1 MSNTVDIIFAQ
12 EAIASIKKTKDEL
25 ALVAAEILKIS
36 QNVTTLNNN
45 FRNLHVPSDLTAL
58 NAANAQLTAQMQA
71 QAAALAALQNQY
83 NQLSQSRN
91 RNNSQSVEEAVNQRL
106 LNRNAREAATMTSAL
121 AGAYGRLNAEHQ
133 RASRNLQDLIVRG
146 RLSTQTQREYNRE
159 LQNARRDFEQLD
171 RRVRAADSAVGRFNR
186 NVGNYP
192 INAAKGIK
200 ELIQA
205 FGITGGVAGVIAL
218 GKGLFE
224 TTKELMSLDGAMK
237 LVTKTSDN
245 FSNQQVFLKRISEAH
260 GVEISALTKQFTQ
273 FYVSASD
280 KISATEIQNIFESV
294 AKSSA
299 KMGLS
304 VESQD
309 RAFLALNQMMSKG
322 SVTAEELRGQ
332 LGEALPGAF
341 GIMARAMGVTE
352 KQLGKMMKD
361 GKVIASE
368 VLPLFAKELEKTYGV
383 ENVKRVDNLSS
394 AQTRFS
400 NAWKNFVR
408 SLDSD
413 GNKLS
418 KFFSKILNI
427 TSDLIK
433 GVEVMSQ
440 SSEEKR
446 LNILKGLRDK
456 GYSETLEYYKNNKE
470 ATEEDM
476 RLHRQYNIQKVDE
489 FNKEKKLIIG
499 RINMFKS
506 VYGDRGFIKAIKGG
520 EVEDNRAKAEAKN
533 REDIERLQKINMLS
547 KKYAGEVSA
556 LNQLLQ
562 EPPKVD
568 NSEELSKDQEKAL
581 EERLKS
587 IYEYNKAVLELE
599 IAKNTA
605 LVNNE
610 DSYYTDRLTALDK
623 LLVSQSK
630 LTKLSFDEEIR
641 LAKENDLKKKTALEK
656 FNKDAFLIREEYLKK
671 QADLEKLDLNQIT
684 TFAKGKD
691 SDPLKDL
698 AESGK
703 EATKELENTA
713 EAVEKARKQLLE
725 LKKTTDEWLGSFS
738 KDFLD
743 SSGFGTLSDYLDGT
757 FAKLIAGAETVEEK
771 FAVTFNSIAETAQEA
786 FNFISNASQ
795 ANFDAEYSRLESQKE
810 NALKFAGEGTAARKK
825 IEDDYE
831 KKKKEVANREN
842 KAKQKQAIFNIAIDT
857 AQAVVASFIKDP
869 TGITAAI
876 IAALGAAQIGVV
888 AAQKIPQYFDGG
900 IHGGGLA
907 MINDSGDSNY
917 VETVV
922 TPDGKMKQF
931 KGRDVVVDLPKG
943 TEIRTPEQQYQKEL
957 EHMINSRGVMLN
969 NQVSQGMTEDQLDR
983 VMSKHFSK
991 IQVSK
996 TVYDKKGF
1004 SSYVEYQGNKTIRNA
1019 NRASGTGFNV

>member
-25 ALVAAEILKIS
+25 VLVAAEILKIS

-83 NQLSQSRN
+83 NTLSQSRRTSSGVITQERVDTQILN
-91 RNNSQSVEEAVNQRL
+91 TERRRELTLTSQV
-106 LNRNAREAATMTSAL
+106 
-121 AGAYGRLNAEHQ
+121 AGAYRKLSAEVAA
-133 RASRNLQDLIVRG
+133 ASERYQNLLVRG
-146 RLSTQTQREYNRE
+146 RQLRQSQADYNRQLAEAQREFRT
-159 LQNARRDFEQLD
+159 LQNRIL
-171 RRVRAADSAVGRFNR
+171 AADNAVDKWNR
-186 NVGNYP
+186 TNKRTIDLMRDLVG
-192 INAAKGIK
+192 
-200 ELIQA
+200 A
-205 FGITGGVAGVIAL
+205 FGVAGGIAMFVQM
-218 GKGLFE
+218 GKSVYDLI
-224 TTKELMSLDGAMK
+224 KNMQSLDLALK
-237 LVTKTSDN
+237 SVTGTSSN
-245 FSNQQVFLKRISEAH
+245 FYAQQVFLNSIAEKH
-260 GVEISALTKQFTQ
+260 GLEIGNLTKQYTS
-273 FYVSASD
+273 FYVAAKD
-280 KISATEIQNIFESV
+280 KLGNAKIQQIFEDIARSG
-294 AKSSA
+294 SA
-299 KMGLS
+299 LGLS
-304 VESQD
+304 NETLERSFAAV
-309 RAFLALNQMMSKG
+309 NQMLSKG
-322 SVTAEELRGQ
+322 TLSAEELRQ
-332 LGEALPGAF
+332 QFGEAMPGGIEAMRRAVQKLHPEMKDLTERQMFELIRKGQILSSGVLPEMGKQLALITGADNAAKIETITKSTNRLKDAWTDFVRFLSENDTIVSTSF
-341 GIMARAMGVTE
+341 GIAVKG
-352 KQLGKMMKD
+352 
-361 GKVIASE
+361 S
-368 VLPLFAKELEKTYGV
+368 VLL
-383 ENVKRVDNLSS
+383 
-394 AQTRFS
+394 
-400 NAWKNFVR
+400 
-408 SLDSD
+408 
-413 GNKLS
+413 
-418 KFFSKILNI
+418 
-427 TSDLIK
+427 
-433 GVEVMSQ
+433 
-440 SSEEKR
+440 
-446 LNILKGLRDK
+446 LKGLKEVLATQGQINMMREGSVFQESYND
-456 GYSETLEYYKNNKE
+456 YNTLFDSQNAKKSKKE
-470 ATEEDM
+470 QLDI
-476 RLHRQYNIQKVDE
+476 L
-489 FNKEKKLIIG
+489 NKEKKDLEDFVQRSQNDVDKLTKKIQDAPWYAPESELKDTAEEIAINIG
-499 RINMFKS
+499 MSKGKLQAIQDRILEITDPK
-506 VYGDRGFIKAIKGG
+506 KKGG
-520 EVEDNRAKAEAKN
+520 SKED
-533 REDIERLQKINMLS
+533 
-547 KKYAGEVSA
+547 
-556 LNQLLQ
+556 
-562 EPPKVD
+562 
-568 NSEELSKDQEKAL
+568 EKAL
-581 EERLKS
+581 DERLKNL
-587 IYEYNKAVLELE
+587 YEYNKAVLELE

-684 TFAKGKD
+684 TFAKSKD

-703 EATKELENTA
+703 EATRGLENTA

-743 SSGFGTLSDYLDGT
+743 SSGLGTISDYLDGT
-757 FAKLIAGAETVEEK
+757 FNKLLEGAETVEEK

-810 NALKFAGEGTAARKK
+810 NALRFAGEGTAARKK

-907 MINDSGDSNY
+907 MINDSGSSNY

-969 NQVSQGMTEDQLDR
+969 NQVSQVMTEEQLDR

>member
-1 MSNTVDIIFAQ
+1 MSNSVNVIFAQ
-12 EAIASIKKTKDEL
+12 EAIASIKKAKDEL
-25 ALVAAEILKIS
+25 ALAAAEILKIS

-45 FRNLHVPSDLTAL
+45 FRNLHVPSDLAAL

-83 NQLSQSRN
+83 NTLSQSRG
-91 RNNSQSVEEAVNQRL
+91 RNNNQTAEEAVNQRL
-106 LNRNAREAATMTSAL
+106 LNRNAREAATITSSL

-146 RLSTQTQREYNRE
+146 RTSTQTQREYNRE
-159 LQNARRDFEQLD
+159 LSNARREFQQLD
-171 RRVRAADSAVGRFNR
+171 QRVRSADAAVGRFNR

-192 INAAKGIK
+192 TQAAKGIK
-200 ELIQA
+200 DLLGA
-205 FGITGGVAGVIAL
+205 LGITGTAAVIAMVA
-218 GKGLFE
+218 KNLFE
-224 TTKELMSLDGAMK
+224 TTKEITALDGAMK
-237 LVTKTSDN
+237 LVTKTSEN
-245 FSNQQVFLKRISEAH
+245 FANQQVFLQRISEAY
-260 GVEISALTKQFTQ
+260 GVEISALQKQFTQ

-322 SVTAEELRGQ
+322 TVTAEELRGQ

-341 GIMARAMGVTE
+341 GIMARSMGVTE

-383 ENVKRVDNLSS
+383 ENVKRVDNLTA

-408 SLDSD
+408 SLDAD

-418 KFFSKILNI
+418 KFFSGVLNI
-427 TSDLIK
+427 TTDLIK
-433 GVEVMSQ
+433 SIDAMSR

-446 LNILKGLRDK
+446 LDVLKHLRDK

-476 RLHRQYNIQKVDE
+476 RLHRQYNIQKVQE
-489 FNKEKKLIIG
+489 FNEEKKLLIG
-499 RINMFKS
+499 RMNVFKT
-506 VYGDRGFIKAIKGG
+506 VYGDRGFIKSIKGG
-520 EVEDNRAKAEAKN
+520 VVEENRAKAEAEY
-533 REDIERLQKINMLS
+533 RADLERLKNISQVS
-547 KKYAGEVSA
+547 QKYAGEVGA

-562 EPPKVD
+562 KKPTNTGE
-568 NSEELSKDQEKAL
+568 EELTKDQEKAL

-587 IYEYNKAVLELE
+587 LYEYNKAVLELE

-623 LLVSQSK
+623 LLVSQAK

-671 QADLEKLDLNQIT
+671 QADLERLDLDQVN

-703 EATKELENTA
+703 AATKELENTA
-713 EAVEKARKQLLE
+713 EAVEKARKQMQE

-738 KDFLD
+738 KDFLE

-757 FAKLIAGAETVEEK
+757 FSKLMEGAKQTGNEFEVM
-771 FAVTFNSIAETAQEA
+771 FVSISESAQEA

-810 NALKFAGEGTAARKK
+810 NALRFAGEGTAARKK

-876 IAALGAAQIGVV
+876 IAALGAAQIGIV

-900 IHGGGLA
+900 VHGGGLA
-907 MINDSGDSNY
+907 MINDAGGSNY

-922 TPDGKMKQF
+922 TPDGKIQQF
-931 KGRDVVVDLPKG
+931 KGRDVVTDLPKG
-943 TEIRTPEQQYQKEL
+943 TEIFTPEQWQQKEL
-957 EHMINSRGVMLN
+957 EYMLNSRGVMLN
-969 NQVSQGMTEDQLDR
+969 NQVSNGMAADELDR
-983 VMSKHFSK
+983 VMAKHFSK
-991 IQVSK
+991 IQISK

-1004 SSYVEYQGNKTIRNA
+1004 NSYVEYQGNKTIRNA